1 MSKLRYAVESFS
13 EIKKSTDF
21 VTFQR
26 CFQPDKNR
34 TSWSV
39 TLPRC
44 LGLRSITWTGR
55 MGFCAEC
62 IDVRRT

>member
-26 CFQPDKNR
+26 CFRPDKNR
-34 TSWSV
+34 ISWSV

-44 LGLRSITWTGR
+44 LSLRSITWTGR
-55 MGFCAEC
+55 TGF
-62 IDVRRT
+62 